1 MGFIL
6 CALFNK
12 EADFTCGFRAFVK
25 AIGDKPHSHYFFK
38 EFYIGIEVV
47 FGHYSNSNYFILPT
61 NPVKQCGV
69 GLVYKQDMELMEEL
83 NQANAQCCSSS
94 RVITYEGW
102 DGVHH
107 GYVNSKRSRDECD
120 DECHDEFD
128 DD

>member
-1 MGFIL
+1 MRLNFIL
-6 CALFNK
+6 
-12 EADFTCGFRAFVK
+12 VV
-25 AIGDKPHSHYFFK
+25 IGNGPHVWLLYLSRDDWFSTVGNGK
-38 EFYIGIEVV
+38 CSQIEVV
-47 FGHYSNSNYFILPT
+47 FETTSGSGCL
-61 NPVKQCGV
+61 VRQCGV
-69 GLVYKQDMELMEEL
+69 SLVYEKDMELMEEL

>member
-1 MGFIL
+1 MI
-6 CALFNK
+6 
-12 EADFTCGFRAFVK
+12 
-25 AIGDKPHSHYFFK
+25 IGLVLLGMV
-38 EFYIGIEVV
+38 IGECSQIEVV

-69 GLVYKQDMELMEEL
+69 GLVYEQDMELMEEL

-128 DD
+128 DDYAFI